1 MKQTTLQI
9 DAAVSQGEGAID
21 QDLGASRRPS
31 HPRSDGTW
39 HSSANLWRRF
49 RKVVFAVM
57 IVALIAL
64 TGGMVY
70 ESIGR
75 ISDARRFPIRGRMV
89 DIGGYRLNIN
99 CTGTG
104 SPTVI
109 LDSGLGQPALS
120 WNGVQ
125 AGVSQ
130 FTRVCSYDRA
140 GYGQSDSGPQ
150 PRSSL
155 QIARELHAL
164 LERSQTPGP
173 YVLVG
178 HSFGGYNVR
187 VYAGLYRKEVSGV
200 VLVDASHEDQ
210 QRFQPASVREEARGL
225 QKLAPFIPLLR
236 FFGVLRLRDR
246 FQPTIVTGS
255 KLSQADMQE
264 VSKLALRPNFLPA
277 VLQEYASLPTL
288 SANQVRSAGDLGDLP
303 LMVLTAGQATDT
315 ANRDLD
321 EFRQAWLETLQPS
334 LARLSRRGHQVVVQ
348 DSDHMIP
355 YKDPEAIVRAIHSV
369 WTGALR

>member
-1 MKQTTLQI
+1 
-9 DAAVSQGEGAID
+9 V
-21 QDLGASRRPS
+21 
-31 HPRSDGTW
+31 
-39 HSSANLWRRF
+39 
-49 RKVVFAVM
+49 

-64 TGGMVY
+64 TGGMAY

-109 LDSGLGQPALS
+109 LDSGLGEPALS

-125 AGVSQ
+125 AGVAR

-140 GYGQSDSGPQ
+140 GYGQSDPGPQ

-155 QIARELHAL
+155 QVARELHAL

-187 VYAGLYRKEVSGV
+187 V
-200 VLVDASHEDQ
+200 
-210 QRFQPASVREEARGL
+210 
-225 QKLAPFIPLLR
+225 
-236 FFGVLRLRDR
+236 
-246 FQPTIVTGS
+246 
-255 KLSQADMQE
+255 
-264 VSKLALRPNFLPA
+264 
-277 VLQEYASLPTL
+277 
-288 SANQVRSAGDLGDLP
+288 
-303 LMVLTAGQATDT
+303 
-315 ANRDLD
+315 
-321 EFRQAWLETLQPS
+321 
-334 LARLSRRGHQVVVQ
+334 
-348 DSDHMIP
+348 
-355 YKDPEAIVRAIHSV
+355 
-369 WTGALR
+369 

>member
-1 MKQTTLQI
+1 MKQTMLQI
-9 DAAVSQGEGAID
+9 DAAASQGKAAID
-21 QDLGASRRPS
+21 QEFGASRRPS

-49 RKVVFAVM
+49 RKGVFAVM

-64 TGGMVY
+64 AGGMVY

-75 ISDARRFPIRGRMV
+75 MSDARRLPVRGRMV

-109 LDSGLGQPALS
+109 LDSGLGEPALS
-120 WNGVQ
+120 WKGVQ

-140 GYGQSDSGPQ
+140 GYGQSDPGPQ
-150 PRSSL
+150 PRSSV

-187 VYAGLYRKEVSGV
+187 VYAGLYRKKVSGV

-210 QRFQPASVREEARGL
+210 AQFQPASVREEARGL
-225 QKLAPFIPLLR
+225 RKLAPFVPLLR

-246 FQPTIVTGS
+246 FQPATVTGS

-264 VSKLALRPNFLPA
+264 VSALALRPNFLPA

-303 LMVLTAGQATDT
+303 LMVLTAGQGAGDK
-315 ANRDLD
+315 DLD
-321 EFRQAWLETLQPS
+321 GFRQAWLGNLQPS
-334 LARLSRRGHQVVVQ
+334 LARLSRRGQQVVVQ